1 MINIAVNKNFEERG
15 GDFYVNFKLTIND
28 GELVT
33 IFGDS
38 GVGKTTLL
46 RIIAGL
52 ITPDSGTLE
61 ACSEVWFD
69 GLQNINV
76 KPQKRNVGFVFQ
88 DFALFPHLSVRDNL
102 LFALPKGDDA
112 TIISSLIEIM
122 ELGHIQN
129 RKPETLSGGQKQRVA
144 LARALV
150 QKPQILLLDEP
161 LSSLDGNM
169 RIKLQNYLLEVHNRF
184 KLTTIMVSH
193 DVAETIKMSDNVVV
207 IKDGK
212 VAKQGAAIDVFS
224 DHFVK
229 EKSKVLGSVL
239 AIDEEGCTVS
249 VLLGTQVVQIEV
261 SKEKLDGLQI
271 GGELELEVKSAN

>member
-15 GDFYVNFKLTIND
+15 GDFYVNFKLTINH

-33 IFGDS
+33 IFGGS

-52 ITPDSGTLE
+52 ITPDSGSLE
-61 ACSEVWFD
+61 ACSEIWFD
-69 GLQNINV
+69 DVQKINV

-161 LSSLDGNM
+161 LSSLDGHM
-169 RIKLQNYLLEVHNRF
+169 RLKLQNYLLEVHKRF
-184 KLTTIMVSH
+184 DLTTIMVSH
-193 DVAETIKMSDNVVV
+193 DVAETIKMSDTVVV

-212 VAKQGAAIDVFS
+212 VVKQGAAIDVFS
-224 DHFVK
+224 EHYANK
-229 EKSKVLGSVL
+229 KSKVLGTIL
-239 AIDEEGCTVS
+239 EIDKASKSVS

-261 SKEKLDGLQI
+261 SKEKLVGLQVGAEI
-271 GGELELEVKSAN
+271 ELDMKSAN

>member
-1 MINIAVNKNFEERG
+1 MINISVNKNFEERG
-15 GDFYVNFKLTIND
+15 GDFYVNFKLKINH

-33 IFGDS
+33 IFGGS

-52 ITPDSGTLE
+52 ITPDSGSLE

-69 GLQNINV
+69 DVQKINV

-161 LSSLDGNM
+161 LSSLDGHM
-169 RIKLQNYLLEVHNRF
+169 RLKLQNYLLEVHKRF
-184 KLTTIMVSH
+184 DLTTIMVSH
-193 DVAETIKMSDNVVV
+193 DVAETIKMSDTVVV

-224 DHFVK
+224 EHYGK
-229 EKSKVLGSVL
+229 NNSKVLGSVL
-239 AIDEEGCTVS
+239 AIDIESNTVS
-249 VLLGTQVVQIEV
+249 VLLGTQVVQLEV
-261 SKEKLDGLQI
+261 SKEKLDGLQVGAEI
-271 GGELELEVKSAN
+271 ELNVKSAN

>member
-15 GDFYVNFKLTIND
+15 GDFYVNFKLTINH

-33 IFGDS
+33 IFGGS

-52 ITPDSGTLE
+52 ITPDSGSLE
-61 ACSEVWFD
+61 ACSEIWFD
-69 GLQNINV
+69 DVKKINV

-102 LFALPKGDDA
+102 LFALPKGDEA

-161 LSSLDGNM
+161 LSSLDGHM
-169 RIKLQNYLLEVHNRF
+169 RLKLQNYLLEVHKRF
-184 KLTTIMVSH
+184 NLTTIMVSH
-193 DVAETIKMSDNVVV
+193 DVAETIKMSDRVVV
-207 IKDGK
+207 VKDGK

-224 DHFVK
+224 EHYANK
-229 EKSKVLGSVL
+229 KSKVLGSIL
-239 AIDEEGCTVS
+239 KIDKASNLVS

-261 SKEKLDGLQI
+261 SKEKLVGLQV
-271 GGELELEVKSAN
+271 GGELKLDVQSAN

>member
-15 GDFYVNFKLTIND
+15 GDFYINFKLAINH

-33 IFGDS
+33 IFGGS

-52 ITPDSGTLE
+52 ITPDSGSLE
-61 ACSEVWFD
+61 ACSEIWFHD
-69 GLQNINV
+69 VQKINV

-102 LFALPKGDDA
+102 LFALPKGDDIA
-112 TIISSLIEIM
+112 IISCLIEIM

-161 LSSLDGNM
+161 LSSLDSSM
-169 RIKLQNYLLEVHNRF
+169 RFKLQNYLLEVHKRF
-184 KLTTIMVSH
+184 DLTTIMVSH
-193 DVAETIKMSDNVVV
+193 DVAETIKMSDRVVV
-207 IKDGK
+207 IKDGM
-212 VAKQGAAIDVFS
+212 VATYGTPLEVFS
-224 DHFVK
+224 DHYSK
-229 EKSKVLGSVL
+229 EKSIVKGAVL
-239 AIDEEGCTVS
+239 AIDKATNHVS
-249 VLLGTQVVQIEV
+249 VLLGTQVVRIEL
-261 SKEKLDGLQI
+261 SKEKLKGLQVGNEI
-271 GGELELEVKSAN
+271 RLEVKAAL